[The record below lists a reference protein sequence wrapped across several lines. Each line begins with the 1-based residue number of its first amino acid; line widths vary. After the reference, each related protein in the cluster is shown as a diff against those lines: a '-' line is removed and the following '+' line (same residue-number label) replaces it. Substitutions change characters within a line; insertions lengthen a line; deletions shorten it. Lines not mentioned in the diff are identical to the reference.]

1 MSEEKKQT
9 PKPPQIAKGQ
19 RSEIGLDKKLMDV
32 FAPPGDAKG
41 LGDYLMYDIVK
52 PNFQG
57 LVQQLLHSAIDF
69 IFGTSSNSSRRS
81 YSSSYRYRDD
91 EPSYR
96 SQRRDYRGSYRRESE
111 RDRDD
116 RRNSRRYDD
125 TTVILESWA
134 KADEV
139 RDMMG
144 EWLDKYH
151 KVSISDLNG
160 FVGISDEDYT
170 DSDWGW
176 FDISEAHIRS
186 LRDGRAELCL
196 PRPESLRD

>member
-1 MSEEKKQT
+1 MEENKA
-9 PKPPQIAKGQ
+9 PKPPQIATGQ
-19 RSEIGLDKKLMDV
+19 KAEVGLDKKIRDV
-32 FAPPGDAKG
+32 FAPAGDAKG
-41 LGDYLMYDIVK
+41 LGDYLVYDILR

-57 LVQQLLHSAIDF
+57 LMQNLLHSTIDF
-69 IFGTSSNSSRRS
+69 IFGNGGRRS
-81 YSSSYRYRDD
+81 YSSGSYRYRDEG

-96 SQRRDYRGSYRRESE
+96 SGRRNYRDSYSRRDD
-111 RDRDD
+111 RDRDYERD
-116 RRNSRRYDD
+116 HRSRRYDD
-125 TTVILESWA
+125 STVILESWA

-160 FVGISDEDYT
+160 FVGISDQDYT

-176 FDISEAHIRS
+176 FDISDARIRT
-186 LRDGRAELCL
+186 LRDGRAELSL

>member
-1 MSEEKKQT
+1 MEEKKT

-19 RSEIGLDKKLMDV
+19 RSEVGLDKKLKEV
-32 FAPPGDAKG
+32 FAPPGDTKG
-41 LGDYLMYDIVK
+41 LGDFLMYDIIR

-57 LVQQLLHSAIDF
+57 LVQQMLHSAIDF
-69 IFGTSSNSSRRS
+69 IFGTSSRGRSS
-81 YSSSYRYRDD
+81 YSSSYRYRDE

-96 SQRRDYRGSYRRESE
+96 SSRRDYRSSYSRDRDRD

-116 RRNSRRYDD
+116 RRSSRRYDD
-125 TTVILESWA
+125 STVILESWA

-144 EWLDKYH
+144 EWIDKYD

-160 FVGISDEDYT
+160 FVGISDQDYT

-186 LRDGRAELCL
+186 LRDGRAELSL